1 MCGEREGG
9 LLQRPTLKSLD
20 RWLRLAHPVLEMLC
34 NFIASDDGQGPKTQQ
49 SRYLQETNFKLFVF
63 MKSRPLTKNFPLI
76 MLVYLDGQKVVLIYD
91 ELMFSFQIVHLV
103 LQLSMHFLLI
113 PPLMSLQDQLCLL
126 LFQLLVCNYTTLVN
140 MRLIHTWQ
148 QDRRLRVPN

>member
-1 MCGEREGG
+1 
-9 LLQRPTLKSLD
+9 
-20 RWLRLAHPVLEMLC
+20 
-34 NFIASDDGQGPKTQQ
+34 
-49 SRYLQETNFKLFVF
+49 
-63 MKSRPLTKNFPLI
+63 

-103 LQLSMHFLLI
+103 LQLPMHFLLI